1 MEDEILYE
9 RKKLPV
15 WGTVRATYRY
25 IGDHLGLLILPT
37 FLFLVFQLGASSV
50 AWTRLSPV
58 WGLLTAIVGFSFAV
72 GIHRTILAGETRG
85 GAHFFHWDR
94 YLWAYTKLSM
104 AVGFAVLVLVFA
116 ALWFGRNL
124 VLNWLTQPGKL
135 LLLIMPAFLLATWL
149 TSRLG
154 LAFPAAALG
163 RDRVLARSWQGT
175 RGNSLRIIA
184 TGILTLLPVM
194 LVAWLMFLPVLTV
207 PGLANAGDQTRTG
220 LFAAGALIAQ
230 AALKALSTLI
240 LTAEVSITYRVLCAY
255 QDLSPGNVGDDSE
268 NGVGA

>member
-1 MEDEILYE
+1 
-9 RKKLPV
+9 
-15 WGTVRATYRY
+15 
-25 IGDHLGLLILPT
+25 
-37 FLFLVFQLGASSV
+37 
-50 AWTRLSPV
+50 
-58 WGLLTAIVGFSFAV
+58 
-72 GIHRTILAGETRG
+72 
-85 GAHFFHWDR
+85 
-94 YLWAYTKLSM
+94 
-104 AVGFAVLVLVFA
+104 
-116 ALWFGRNL
+116 
-124 VLNWLTQPGKL
+124 
-135 LLLIMPAFLLATWL
+135 LLATWL